1 MVNRMIGDRS
11 GKEARTSL
19 RKDKPQSCGMAPVSI
34 GISPCF
40 SRALTILARRGGVLL
55 LSVAICLPVLTSHAE
70 AQEPRERRNLLE
82 MLFGGPN
89 LRNDRLYA
97 PQRREQRMRRP
108 PPQSPS
114 RENRAV
120 VRPSAPRKTPSVV
133 QMRTTPPAPVEKLEN
148 ARRVLVIGDFLAGGM
163 GEALVSTFETSPAI
177 AVDVRSN
184 GSSGLVRTDYYDWF
198 STLPQFLKETSPATI
213 VIMMGSNDRQQMVI
227 GDTKEKYGTEAWLRE
242 YEKRIDALISIAKRS
257 QVPVLWVGLPAFQ
270 SPSLTADFVA
280 FNRLYRSHIEK
291 AGGEFVDVWD
301 GFVDE
306 GGKFVTT
313 GYDVNG
319 QQARL
324 READGIGMTQAGKQK
339 LAFYVEKFVRRH
351 LDGASPDLTTLDGSN
366 LPALTSLPALGID
379 AQQVRTQ
386 PISLTDPDLDGGD
399 VLLGDKPAPRLSVT
413 ESPREKL
420 TKRGLMDDAPLGRV
434 DDYRM
439 PALGETAAK

>member
-1 MVNRMIGDRS
+1 MVRQTAGNLLKATRHGS
-11 GKEARTSL
+11 A
-19 RKDKPQSCGMAPVSI
+19 V
-34 GISPCF
+34 
-40 SRALTILARRGGVLL
+40 VLCL
-55 LSVAICLPVLTSHAE
+55 VICLPVISEVAN
-70 AQEPRERRNLLE
+70 AQEMRERRTLFE
-82 MLFGGPN
+82 MMFGSPV
-89 LRNDRLYA
+89 RRDDRIYA
-97 PQRREQRMRRP
+97 PDRDQPRMRRP
-108 PPQSPS
+108 PQ

-120 VRPSAPRKTPSVV
+120 TRPQAPRKTPSVV
-133 QMRTTPPAPVEKLEN
+133 QMRTEKPGPVAKLEN
-148 ARRVLVIGDFLAGGM
+148 ARRVLVIGDFLAGAM
-163 GEALVSTFETSPAI
+163 GEALVSTFESAPAI

-198 STLPQFLKETSPATI
+198 SSLPQFIKETNPATI
-213 VIMMGSNDRQQMVI
+213 IIMMGSNDRQQMVM
-227 GDTKEKYGTEAWLRE
+227 GDVKEKYGTETWLKE
-242 YEKRIDALISIAKRS
+242 YERRIDALITLARRQ

-270 SPSLTADFVA
+270 SPSLTADFVN

-306 GGKFVTT
+306 AGKFVTT
-313 GYDVNG
+313 GSDVNG

-351 LDGASPDLTTLDGSN
+351 LDGAGPDLMKLDGSN

-399 VLLGDKPAPRLSVT
+399 VLLGDKPTAKYSIAET
-413 ESPREKL
+413 PREKL
-420 TKRGLMDDAPLGRV
+420 TKRGVMDDAPLGRV
-434 DDYRM
+434 DDYRL
-439 PALGETAAK
+439 PAPAETAAK

>member
-1 MVNRMIGDRS
+1 MIRSTGDLT
-11 GKEARTSL
+11 GKTRRTCVAFL
-19 RKDKPQSCGMAPVSI
+19 ALV
-34 GISPCF
+34 IS
-40 SRALTILARRGGVLL
+40 
-55 LSVAICLPVLTSHAE
+55 LPVTSHDVY
-70 AQEPRERRNLLE
+70 AQEMRERRT
-82 MLFGGPN
+82 LFDMMFGSPN
-89 LRNDRLYA
+89 RRDDRIYA
-97 PQRREQRMRRP
+97 PDPDQPRMRRAP
-108 PPQSPS
+108 P
-114 RENRAV
+114 RDNRAV
-120 VRPSAPRKTPSVV
+120 TRPAAPRKTPSVV
-133 QMRTTPPAPVEKLEN
+133 QMRTEKPAPVAKLEN
-148 ARRVLVIGDFLAGGM
+148 AQRVLVIGDFLAGNM
-163 GEALVSTFETSPAI
+163 GEALVSTFQSSPAI
-177 AVDVRSN
+177 TIDVRSN
-184 GSSGLVRTDYYDWF
+184 GSSGLVRNDYYDWF
-198 STLPQFLKETSPATI
+198 ANLPQFLKETNPATI

-227 GDTKEKYGTEAWLRE
+227 GDTKEKYGTDLWFKE
-242 YEKRIDALISIAKRS
+242 YERRIDALITLAKRQ
-257 QVPVLWVGLPAFQ
+257 QVPVMWVGLPAFQ
-270 SPSLTADFVA
+270 SPSLTADFVG

-306 GGKFVTT
+306 AGKFVTT

-399 VLLGDKPAPRLSVT
+399 VLLGDKPVTKFSVVP
-413 ESPREKL
+413 SPRERL
-420 TKRGLMDDAPLGRV
+420 TKQGLMGDAPLGRV

-439 PALGETAAK
+439 PAPAETAAK

>member
-1 MVNRMIGDRS
+1 MARHSTGKILNTARRS
-11 GKEARTSL
+11 GA
-19 RKDKPQSCGMAPVSI
+19 
-34 GISPCF
+34 
-40 SRALTILARRGGVLL
+40 VLL
-55 LSVAICLPVLTSHAE
+55 CLVIGLPVLSDFAS
-70 AQEPRERRNLLE
+70 AQEMRERRTLFE
-82 MLFGGPN
+82 MMFGSPN
-89 LRNDRLYA
+89 RRDDRMYA
-97 PQRREQRMRRP
+97 PDRGQPRMRRP
-108 PPQSPS
+108 PQ

-120 VRPSAPRKTPSVV
+120 TRPQAPRRTPSVV
-133 QMRTTPPAPVEKLEN
+133 QMRTEKPAPVAKLEN
-148 ARRVLVIGDFLAGGM
+148 ARRVLVVGDFLAGAM
-163 GEALVSTFETSPAI
+163 GEALVSTFESSPAI
-177 AVDVRSN
+177 AIDVRAN

-198 STLPQFLKETSPATI
+198 ANLPQFLKETSPATI

-227 GDTKEKYGTEAWLRE
+227 GDTKEKYGSDLWFKE
-242 YEKRIDALISIAKRS
+242 YERRIDALISLAKRQ

-270 SPSLTADFVA
+270 SPSLTADFVG

-306 GGKFVTT
+306 AGKFVTT
-313 GYDVNG
+313 GSDVNG

-399 VLLGDKPAPRLSVT
+399 VLLGEKRAAKFSVVP
-413 ESPREKL
+413 SPREKL
-420 TKRGLMDDAPLGRV
+420 TKQGLMDAAPLGRV

-439 PALGETAAK
+439 PAPAETAAK

>member
-1 MVNRMIGDRS
+1 MVTQNTGTKWSKTRRS
-11 GKEARTSL
+11 GA
-19 RKDKPQSCGMAPVSI
+19 V
-34 GISPCF
+34 F
-40 SRALTILARRGGVLL
+40 FALV
-55 LSVAICLPVLTSHAE
+55 ICLPVVSDFAQ
-70 AQEPRERRNLLE
+70 AQEMRERRTLFE
-82 MLFGGPN
+82 MMFGSPI
-89 LRNDRLYA
+89 RRDDRMYA
-97 PQRREQRMRRP
+97 PERNQQQRMRRP
-108 PPQSPS
+108 PP
-114 RENRAV
+114 RDNRAV
-120 VRPSAPRKTPSVV
+120 TRPPAPRKTPSVV
-133 QMRTTPPAPVEKLEN
+133 QMRTEKPGPVAKLET
-148 ARRVLVIGDFLAGGM
+148 ARRVLVIGDFLAGAM
-163 GEALVSTFETSPAI
+163 GEALVSTFGSSPAI
-177 AVDVRSN
+177 SVDVRSN
-184 GSSGLVRTDYYDWF
+184 GSSGLVRSDYYDWF
-198 STLPQFLKETSPATI
+198 SNLPQFIKETSPATI

-227 GDTKEKYGTEAWLRE
+227 GDVKEKYGTEAWLKE
-242 YEKRIDALISIAKRS
+242 YERRIDALITLAKRQ

-270 SPSLTADFVA
+270 SPSLTADFVS

-324 READGIGMTQAGKQK
+324 READGIGMTQAGKRK

-351 LDGASPDLTTLDGSN
+351 LDGATPDLTTLDGSN

-399 VLLGDKPAPRLSVT
+399 VLLGDKPVAKFSVVP
-413 ESPREKL
+413 SPRERL
-420 TKRGLMDDAPLGRV
+420 TKQGLMDAAPLGRV

-439 PALGETAAK
+439 PAPAETAAK

>member
-1 MVNRMIGDRS
+1 MVIRS
-11 GKEARTSL
+11 TSDFTGKTRRTCVAFL
-19 RKDKPQSCGMAPVSI
+19 ALV
-34 GISPCF
+34 IS
-40 SRALTILARRGGVLL
+40 
-55 LSVAICLPVLTSHAE
+55 LPVTSHDAY
-70 AQEPRERRNLLE
+70 AQEMRERRT
-82 MLFGGPN
+82 LFDMMFGSPN
-89 LRNDRLYA
+89 RRDDRMYA
-97 PQRREQRMRRP
+97 PDPDQPRMRRP
-108 PPQSPS
+108 PP
-114 RENRAV
+114 RDNRAV
-120 VRPSAPRKTPSVV
+120 TRPAAPRKTPSVV
-133 QMRTTPPAPVEKLEN
+133 QMRTEKPAPVAKLEN
-148 ARRVLVIGDFLAGGM
+148 AQRVLVIGDFLAGNM
-163 GEALVSTFETSPAI
+163 GEALVSTFQSSPAI
-177 AVDVRSN
+177 TIDVRSN
-184 GSSGLVRTDYYDWF
+184 GSSGLVRNDYYDWF
-198 STLPQFLKETSPATI
+198 ANLPQFLKETNPATI

-227 GDTKEKYGTEAWLRE
+227 GDTKEKYGTDLWFKE
-242 YEKRIDALISIAKRS
+242 YERRIDALITLAKRQ
-257 QVPVLWVGLPAFQ
+257 QVPVMWVGLPAFQ
-270 SPSLTADFVA
+270 SPSLTADFVG

-306 GGKFVTT
+306 AGKFVTT

-399 VLLGDKPAPRLSVT
+399 VLLGDKPVTKFSVVP
-413 ESPREKL
+413 SPRERL
-420 TKRGLMDDAPLGRV
+420 TKQGLMGDAPLGRV

-439 PALGETAAK
+439 PAPAETAAN

>member
-1 MVNRMIGDRS
+1 MVTQRKGTKWSKTRRS
-11 GKEARTSL
+11 GAVFL
-19 RKDKPQSCGMAPVSI
+19 
-34 GISPCF
+34 
-40 SRALTILARRGGVLL
+40 ALV
-55 LSVAICLPVLTSHAE
+55 ICLPVVSHDAH
-70 AQEPRERRNLLE
+70 AQEMRERRTLFE
-82 MLFGGPN
+82 MMFGSPI
-89 LRNDRLYA
+89 RRDDRMYE
-97 PQRREQRMRRP
+97 PERGQQQRMRRP
-108 PPQSPS
+108 PPQ
-114 RENRAV
+114 RDNRAV
-120 VRPSAPRKTPSVV
+120 TRPPAPRKTPSVV
-133 QMRTTPPAPVEKLEN
+133 QMRTEKPGPVAKLEN

-163 GEALVSTFETSPAI
+163 GEALVSTFESSPAI
-177 AVDVRSN
+177 TVDVRSN

-198 STLPQFLKETSPATI
+198 SNLPQFIKETSPATI

-227 GDTKEKYGTEAWLRE
+227 GDVKEKYGTDLWLKE
-242 YEKRIDALISIAKRS
+242 YERRIDALIALAKRQ

-270 SPSLTADFVA
+270 SPSLTADFVS
-280 FNRLYRSHIEK
+280 FNRLYRNHIEK

-306 GGKFVTT
+306 AGKFVTT

-351 LDGASPDLTTLDGSN
+351 LDGAGPDLMKLDGSN

-399 VLLGDKPAPRLSVT
+399 ILLGGKTPPKLSVT

-439 PALGETAAK
+439 PAPAETAAK

>member
-1 MVNRMIGDRS
+1 MTIKDANPFS
-11 GKEARTSL
+11 GTMK
-19 RKDKPQSCGMAPVSI
+19 
-34 GISPCF
+34 
-40 SRALTILARRGGVLL
+40 RGGVALL
-55 LSVAICLPVLTSHAE
+55 TFVLCLPSMTNPGQ
-70 AQEPRERRNLLE
+70 AQDMGERRTLME

-89 LRNDRLYA
+89 RYNDRLYA
-97 PQRREQRMRRP
+97 PERREERMRRP
-108 PPQSPS
+108 PPRQ
-114 RENRAV
+114 NRAV
-120 VRPSAPRKTPSVV
+120 TRPSAPRTTPSVV
-133 QMRTTPPAPVEKLEN
+133 QMRTAKPAPVEKLEN
-148 ARRVLVIGDFLAGGM
+148 ARRVLVVGDFLAGAM
-163 GEALVSTFETSPAI
+163 GEALVSTFESSPAI

-198 STLPQFLKETSPATI
+198 SNLPQFISETKPATI
-213 VIMMGSNDRQQMVI
+213 IIMLGSNDRQLMEFNGI
-227 GDTKEKYGTEAWLRE
+227 KEKYGSDVWFKE
-242 YEKRIDALISIAKRS
+242 YERRIDALISLAKRQ

-270 SPSLTADFVA
+270 SPSLTADFVG

-306 GGKFVTT
+306 AGKFVTT

-324 READGIGMTQAGKQK
+324 READGIGLTQAGKQK

-351 LDGASPDLTTLDGSN
+351 LDGAGPDLMKLDGSN

-399 VLLGDKPAPRLSVT
+399 KLLGDKPAPKFSVVET
-413 ESPREKL
+413 PREKL
-420 TKRGLMDDAPLGRV
+420 TKRGLMDAAPLGRV

-439 PALGETAAK
+439 PVQNETASK

>member
-11 GKEARTSL
+11 GKEARAFL
-19 RKDKPQSCGMAPVSI
+19 PQDKLQACA
-34 GISPCF
+34 ISPAGQG
-40 SRALTILARRGGVLL
+40 SALSWALNTLARRGGVLI
-55 LSVAICLPVLTSHAE
+55 LSVVISLPMMTVQAE

-97 PQRREQRMRRP
+97 PPRREQRMRRP
-108 PPQSPS
+108 PPPPS
-114 RENRAV
+114 RDTKAV
-120 VRPSAPRKTPSVV
+120 VRPAAPRKTPSVV
-133 QMRTTPPAPVEKLEN
+133 QMRTTPPAPVEKVEN

-163 GEALVSTFETSPAI
+163 GEALVSTFESSPAI

-227 GDTKEKYGTEAWLRE
+227 GDIKEKYGTDLWFRE
-242 YEKRIDALISIAKRS
+242 YEKRIDALIAVARRS

-306 GGKFVTT
+306 AGKFVTT

-351 LDGASPDLTTLDGSN
+351 LDGAAPDLMTLDGSN

-399 VLLGDKPAPRLSVT
+399 ALLGDKPAPRLTVT

-420 TKRGLMDDAPLGRV
+420 TRRGLMDDAPVGRV
-434 DDYRM
+434 DDYRL
-439 PALGETAAK
+439 PAPAETAAK

>member
-1 MVNRMIGDRS
+1 MLLCLVIG
-11 GKEARTSL
+11 
-19 RKDKPQSCGMAPVSI
+19 
-34 GISPCF
+34 
-40 SRALTILARRGGVLL
+40 
-55 LSVAICLPVLTSHAE
+55 LPVVSDFAS
-70 AQEPRERRNLLE
+70 AQEMRERRTLFE
-82 MLFGGPN
+82 MMFGSPN
-89 LRNDRLYA
+89 RRDDRMYA
-97 PQRREQRMRRP
+97 PDRGQPRMRRP
-108 PPQSPS
+108 PQ
-114 RENRAV
+114 RDNRAV
-120 VRPSAPRKTPSVV
+120 TRPQAPRRTPSVV
-133 QMRTTPPAPVEKLEN
+133 QMRTEKPAPVAKLEN
-148 ARRVLVIGDFLAGGM
+148 ARRVLVVGDFLAGAM
-163 GEALVSTFETSPAI
+163 GEALVSTFESSPAI
-177 AVDVRSN
+177 AIDVRAN

-198 STLPQFLKETSPATI
+198 ASLPQFLKETSPATI

-227 GDTKEKYGTEAWLRE
+227 GDTKEKYGSDLWFKE
-242 YEKRIDALISIAKRS
+242 YERRIDALISLAKRQ

-270 SPSLTADFVA
+270 SPSLTADFVG

-306 GGKFVTT
+306 AGKFVTT
-313 GYDVNG
+313 GSDVNG

-351 LDGASPDLTTLDGSN
+351 LDGASPDLSTLDGSN

-399 VLLGDKPAPRLSVT
+399 VLLGEKRAAKFSVVP
-413 ESPREKL
+413 SPREKL
-420 TKRGLMDDAPLGRV
+420 TKQGLMDAAPLGRV

-439 PALGETAAK
+439 PAPAETAAK

>member
-1 MVNRMIGDRS
+1 MVKKKAGRFAGMTR
-11 GKEARTSL
+11 RTIAVL
-19 RKDKPQSCGMAPVSI
+19 IALV
-34 GISPCF
+34 IS
-40 SRALTILARRGGVLL
+40 
-55 LSVAICLPVLTSHAE
+55 LPVTSHKAD
-70 AQEPRERRNLLE
+70 AQEMRERRTLFE
-82 MLFGGPN
+82 MMFGSPN
-89 LRNDRLYA
+89 RRNDRMYA
-97 PQRREQRMRRP
+97 PDPNQQRMRRAP
-108 PPQSPS
+108 P
-114 RENRAV
+114 RDNRAV
-120 VRPSAPRKTPSVV
+120 TRPSAPRKTPSVV
-133 QMRTTPPAPVEKLEN
+133 QMRTEKPAPVAKLEN
-148 ARRVLVIGDFLAGGM
+148 ARRVLVIGDFLAGNM
-163 GEALVSTFETSPAI
+163 GEALVSTFQSSPAI
-177 AVDVRSN
+177 TIDVRSN

-198 STLPQFLKETSPATI
+198 GNLPQFLTETKPATV
-213 VIMMGSNDRQQMVI
+213 VIMIGSNDRQQMEI
-227 GDTKEKYGTEAWLRE
+227 NGTKEKYGTDLWFKE
-242 YEKRIDALISIAKRS
+242 YERRIDALITLAKRQ

-270 SPSLTADFVA
+270 SPSLTADFVG

-306 GGKFVTT
+306 NGKFVTT

-399 VLLGDKPAPRLSVT
+399 VLLGDKPAAKFSVVP
-413 ESPREKL
+413 SPRERL
-420 TKRGLMDDAPLGRV
+420 TKQGLMDAAPLGRV
-434 DDYRM
+434 DDYRL
-439 PALGETAAK
+439 PAPGETAAK

>member
-1 MVNRMIGDRS
+1 MVNIRTGNIWSRTRRS
-11 GKEARTSL
+11 GAVFLSL
-19 RKDKPQSCGMAPVSI
+19 V
-34 GISPCF
+34 
-40 SRALTILARRGGVLL
+40 
-55 LSVAICLPVLTSHAE
+55 ICLPFVAE
-70 AQEPRERRNLLE
+70 NASAQEQRDRRTLLE

-89 LRNDRLYA
+89 IQNDRLYA
-97 PQRREQRMRRP
+97 PDRPPQQRMRRP
-108 PPQSPS
+108 PQQQQ
-114 RENRAV
+114 RDNRAV
-120 VRPSAPRKTPSVV
+120 IRPQTPRKTPSVV
-133 QMRTTPPAPVEKLEN
+133 QMRTEKPAPVAKLEN

-163 GEALVSTFETSPAI
+163 GEALVSTFESSPAI
-177 AVDVRSN
+177 TVDVRSN

-198 STLPQFLKETSPATI
+198 STLPQFIKETSPATI

-227 GDTKEKYGTEAWLRE
+227 GDTKEKYGTDLWLKE
-242 YEKRIDALISIAKRS
+242 YERRIDALITLAKRQ

-270 SPSLTADFVA
+270 SPSLTADFVN

-291 AGGEFVDVWD
+291 LGGEFVDVWD

-319 QQARL
+319 QQTRL
-324 READGIGMTQAGKQK
+324 READGIGMTAAGKQK
-339 LAFYVEKFVRRH
+339 LAFYVEKFLRRH
-351 LDGASPDLTTLDGSN
+351 LDGAGPDLMKLDGGN

-399 VLLGDKPAPRLSVT
+399 VLLGDKPVTKLSVT
-413 ESPREKL
+413 ETPREKL

-439 PALGETAAK
+439 PVPAETAAK

>member
-1 MVNRMIGDRS
+1 MVRVNTGDFKRMTRRIG
-11 GKEARTSL
+11 AAFL
-19 RKDKPQSCGMAPVSI
+19 AFV
-34 GISPCF
+34 IS
-40 SRALTILARRGGVLL
+40 
-55 LSVAICLPVLTSHAE
+55 LSVSVSYAQ
-70 AQEPRERRNLLE
+70 AQEQRERRTLFE
-82 MLFGGPN
+82 MMFGSPN
-89 LRNDRLYA
+89 
-97 PQRREQRMRRP
+97 RRYERTYEQERRQP
-108 PPQSPS
+108 PPERTRRQPPAA
-114 RENRAV
+114 RDNRAV
-120 VRPSAPRKTPSVV
+120 TRPAAPRKTPSVV
-133 QMRTTPPAPVEKLEN
+133 QMRTAKPGPVAKAEN
-148 ARRVLVIGDFLAGGM
+148 ARRVLVIGDFLAGNM
-163 GEALVSTFETSPAI
+163 GEGLVSSFQSSPAI
-177 AVDVRSN
+177 TVDVRSN

-198 STLPQFLKETSPATI
+198 ANLPQFIKETSPATI
-213 VIMMGSNDRQQMVI
+213 VIMLGSNDRQMMVM
-227 GDTKEKYGTEAWLRE
+227 GDTKEKYGTEAWLKE
-242 YEKRIDALISIAKRS
+242 YERRIDALIAIANRQK
-257 QVPVLWVGLPAFQ
+257 VPVLWVGLPAFQ
-270 SPSLTADFVA
+270 SPSLTADFVS

-306 GGKFVTT
+306 AGMFVTT

-399 VLLGDKPAPRLSVT
+399 VLLGDKPATKLSIT

-420 TKRGLMDDAPLGRV
+420 TKRGLMDAAPLGRV

-439 PALGETAAK
+439 PAPAETAAK